1 MCRARKWLKMALI
14 TKEEN
19 FNMKEYFNIDAEKSV
34 LGAIIINTDTFKA
47 INTVKDILTPLD
59 FYRPAN
65 KEIYSIMLE
74 MFDKKT
80 NIDLTTTIAEL
91 ENKRILEKVG
101 GISYVTDLANY
112 VPSAAN
118 IKYYAN
124 IVKEN
129 ALRRNLQA
137 KLNKIMYYCDDKNIY
152 DGIYKAQNE
161 LLEMKA
167 LKNDQIPN
175 PKNDTMQAYT
185 DIEKRCND
193 RQKGKISGLYT
204 GFTDLDKLTGGLQK
218 GNLIILAAR
227 PAVGKTAFSL
237 GVAGAVAIK
246 YKKPVAFF
254 SLEMSKPELYNRL
267 FSIDGLVDSNK
278 IRLGNLEE
286 DDWQKL
292 IRSADKI
299 SNAPLFIDDTA
310 RLTITELR
318 SKAQKLK
325 AKEDIQLIVLDYLQ
339 LMVTDTKAENRQQEI
354 AKITRELKL
363 LAKELQ
369 IPIIALSQL
378 NRETEKQDKPML
390 SNLKESGAIE
400 QDADIVMFLYKTNK
414 TEEKNIVH
422 LYVAKHRNGAL
433 KDIKLFFHSQFCKFN
448 DLLI

>member
-1 MCRARKWLKMALI
+1 MALI

-91 ENKRILEKVG
+91 ENKRILEKIG

-112 VPSAAN
+112 VPSSAN
-118 IKYYAN
+118 IKYYAD

-129 ALRRNLQA
+129 ALRRNLQNT
-137 KLNKIMYYCDDKNIY
+137 LNKIRYNCDAENIY

-161 LLEMKA
+161 LLQIKA
-167 LKNDQIPN
+167 FKNNQLPN
-175 PKNDTMQAYT
+175 PQNDTMNAYM
-185 DIEKRCND
+185 DIEKRCDDHQN
-193 RQKGKISGLYT
+193 GKMSGLYT
-204 GFTDLDKLTGGLQK
+204 GFKELDKLTGGLQK

-227 PAVGKTAFSL
+227 PAVGKTALSL
-237 GVAGAVAIK
+237 CIASVVSIK

-254 SLEMSKPELYNRL
+254 SLEMSKSELYNRL
-267 FSIDGLVDSNK
+267 FSIDGLIDSNK
-278 IRLGNLEE
+278 IRLGNL
-286 DDWQKL
+286 DKKDWDKL
-292 IRSADKI
+292 TKSAEKYAKA
-299 SNAPLFIDDTA
+299 NLFIDDTA
-310 RLTITELR
+310 RLNISELR

-325 AKEDIQLIVLDYLQ
+325 AKEDIQLIILDYLQ

-400 QDADIVMFLYKTNK
+400 QDADIVIFLYKINK
-414 TEEKNIVH
+414 TEEENIVH

-448 DLLI
+448 DLLTQM